1 MKARNKTAIM
11 KRSMGIIS
19 ERIMFTLYQE
29 EEPKDWEIGE
39 NLGAREENE
48 EEDAATVPASWA
60 KKLSCHPGSVMGHL
74 LMDLFLPQYVLNNGE
89 KGLFE
94 ELDLKLPKTSRGNP
108 YKGLPRAGS
117 GCITVLFYLGFFI
130 SKFTSYSTLKVHRKG
145 H

>member
-1 MKARNKTAIM
+1 MKAWNKTAIM

-60 KKLSCHPGSVMGHL
+60 KSETK
-74 LMDLFLPQYVLNNGE
+74 
-89 KGLFE
+89 KK
-94 ELDLKLPKTSRGNP
+94 LDLKLSKTSRGNP

-130 SKFTSYSTLKVHRKG
+130 SKFASYSTLKVHRKG